1 MLSATPQH
9 SSSRHC
15 SVLIDARL
23 ALHPRTHQQHE
34 MSSVGEKGEE
44 EEGGAGDWGEIRRER
59 LE

>member
-1 MLSATPQH
+1 M
-9 SSSRHC
+9 
-15 SVLIDARL
+15 LIDARL

-44 EEGGAGDWGEIRRER
+44 EEGGAGGWGEIRRKR